1 MLNPQAKPR
10 RDPKTGCA
18 HLTDWEHPAFGV
30 RRCCSYCYAPQP
42 KDIDETLLKSCYSC
56 GEPFDHAD
64 DDPKEAPEFYD

>member
-18 HLTDWEHPAFGV
+18 HLTNWEHPAFGV

-42 KDIDETLLKSCYSC
+42 KDIDETLLKNCYSC
-56 GEPFDHAD
+56 GEPLDHAD

>member
-18 HLTDWEHPAFGV
+18 HLTNWEHPAFGV

-42 KDIDETLLKSCYSC
+42 KDIDETLLKNCYSC
-56 GEPFDHAD
+56 GELFDHAD
-64 DDPKEAPEFYD
+64 DDPKEAPECYD

>member
-18 HLTDWEHPAFGV
+18 HLTNWEHPAFGF

-42 KDIDETLLKSCYSC
+42 KDIDETLLKNCYSC

-64 DDPKEAPEFYD
+64 DDPKEAPECYD